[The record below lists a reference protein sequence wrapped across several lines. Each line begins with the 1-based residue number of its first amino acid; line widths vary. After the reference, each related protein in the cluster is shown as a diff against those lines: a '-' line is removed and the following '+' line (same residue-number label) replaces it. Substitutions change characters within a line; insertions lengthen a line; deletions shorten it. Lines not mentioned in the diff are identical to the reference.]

1 MKFRITG
8 ADSENGDVVEVT
20 VTAPT
25 SAAACEKARA
35 LGVVALSVE
44 DAGVE
49 ANTSVTPGPPQPIV
63 VISPDAT
70 DTRAGMADHNQP
82 AGARRY
88 SQHRHARGRKF
99 NMLMRGER
107 LGVAAISL
115 GIVGLLMCWVPFASR
130 MSLPLSVA
138 GVALGGIGVI
148 RASRRD
154 DSPAGIPIAGA
165 AVSVLA
171 GIVAVVTGALPMT
184 ALRASET
191 PEDTSITAA
200 ASVAVGEA
208 INLGEITLTLDAVH
222 VGRLTLRS
230 AYSDRITPTD
240 TDFLIVRIS
249 VTNASASRRF
259 GPISASGILAD
270 SHNNTYKEVSPY
282 SRFGH
287 STRVDG
293 LPLSSD
299 AVYPGQTVGQWII
312 FDRPVDETSALRL
325 SLSVF
330 ERASMLQTNE
340 LANVRWRLPA
350 PSHE

>member
-44 DAGVE
+44 DAGAE
-49 ANTSVTPGPPQPIV
+49 ADPSAAPGPPQPIV
-63 VISPDAT
+63 VISPAEAEN
-70 DTRAGMADHNQP
+70 RAGLTDRNQP
-82 AGARRY
+82 GGTRRH
-88 SQHRHARGRKF
+88 SQHAHARGRSM

-107 LGVAAISL
+107 LGSAAIIL
-115 GIVGLLMCWVPFASR
+115 GIVGLVMCWVPFSST
-130 MSLPLSVA
+130 MSLPLSVV

-148 RASRRD
+148 SASRRD
-154 DSPAGIPIAGA
+154 DSPTGIPLAGA

-171 GIVAVVTGALPMT
+171 GIVAVVSGALPIT
-184 ALRASET
+184 ALRSSEI
-191 PEDTSITAA
+191 PEGTSISAA
-200 ASVAVGEA
+200 ASVAVGDT
-208 INLGEITLTLDAVH
+208 IDLGEITLTLHAVH

-230 AYSDRITPTD
+230 AYSDRMTPTD
-240 TDFLIVRIS
+240 TDFLVVRIS
-249 VTNASASRRF
+249 VTNASATRRF
-259 GPISASGILAD
+259 GPVYSSGILAD
-270 SHNNTYKEVSPY
+270 GPNTYKEVSPY

-287 STRVDG
+287 SARVDG

-299 AVYPGQTVGQWII
+299 SVYPGQTVSQWII
-312 FDRPVDETSALRL
+312 FDRPVDEASALRL

-350 PSHE
+350 PSRE